1 MDLEYLSKVDNLKSK
16 VLKYITF
23 KKRTEK
29 EVYQRFS
36 NEDRELLE
44 EVVEYLKEAGYIDDK
59 DYVERAINEFIALK
73 NLSNFELRYKL
84 LSKGISKDDID
95 DYFNKNEE
103 KLKEYEIISAK
114 NIIEKKSKTLEKEDI
129 KNYLLRKNYSYESIR
144 QIEDI

>member
-114 NIIEKKSKTLEKEDI
+114 NIIEKKSKTMEKEDI

>member
-84 LSKGISKDDID
+84 LSKGI
-95 DYFNKNEE
+95 
-103 KLKEYEIISAK
+103 
-114 NIIEKKSKTLEKEDI
+114 
-129 KNYLLRKNYSYESIR
+129 
-144 QIEDI
+144 

>member
-103 KLKEYEIISAK
+103 KLKECEFISAK
-114 NIIEKKSKTLEKEDI
+114 NIIEKKSKTMEKEDI